1 MDPLGVCKHHHA
13 AAQKDFARKQCK
25 GFVFCFFFFFHF
37 FPFASSMGADS
48 TISIKYR

>member
-1 MDPLGVCKHHHA
+1 MDPLGVCKHYQV
-13 AAQKDFARKQCK
+13 AAQKDFARKSYK
-25 GFVFCFFFFFHF
+25 VLFCFVL